1 MPQWDTKSWSYCREF
16 FGVFSIGI
24 ARRGIQ
30 GQIMKCTN
38 QSQKINYLSVK
49 PLTYPVKRKRIRGW
63 QLYSCRVPE
72 VLCAELR
79 RYTESCVQDLGLFC
93 FVSPVGWADTRGSG
107 GVGRLIYSQ
116 LCLQTCCSQKKWQW
130 YNVKASES
138 QIQVVITS
146 QVFGSKGLKL
156 TALLILTVDLFD
168 WWS

>member
-107 GVGRLIYSQ
+107 GGEGETHIQSVVFANLLFSKEMTVVQCKGKWKSISLFQYKLSSPHK
-116 LCLQTCCSQKKWQW
+116 CLA
-130 YNVKASES
+130 VK
-138 QIQVVITS
+138 V
-146 QVFGSKGLKL
+146 
-156 TALLILTVDLFD
+156 
-168 WWS
+168 WN